1 MRTGCNSVAYE
12 IKFPSIIIARA
23 TLGPISVAIAEPA
36 SMVTSGV
43 SKISIFVSREM
54 SLPHSVPASVARKQ
68 PAGSPYSYLAV
79 ETFVPAGK
87 QSSQM
92 QLLLENLY
100 RQQTTFGESDY
111 SSLYVHLNKHVS
123 KRSLLIIYTNFDRII
138 GMERQLSY
146 MQQLAR
152 QHVVLVIFFED
163 VELRDFAARPP
174 QSSEDCFHQVIAD
187 QFIYEKQYV
196 TTTFR
201 RHGIYSLLTTPENLS
216 VDIINKYLEMKA
228 KRLL

>member
-1 MRTGCNSVAYE
+1 MQSAFGGRALLDY
-12 IKFPSIIIARA
+12 SINAA
-23 TLGPISVAIAEPA
+23 LVLSFVAIRKEDKAGLITFAER
-36 SMVTSGV
+36 
-43 SKISIFVSREM
+43 F
-54 SLPHSVPASVARKQ
+54 
-68 PAGSPYSYLAV
+68 

-92 QLLLENLY
+92 QLLLEDLY

-187 QFIYEKQYV
+187 PLIYEKQYV
-196 TTTFR
+196 TTTLR
-201 RHGIYSLLTTPENLS
+201 RHGIYSLLTTPEDLS
-216 VDIINKYLEMKA
+216 VDVINKYLEMKA

>member
-1 MRTGCNSVAYE
+1 MQSAFRGMTLLDY
-12 IKFPSIIIARA
+12 SINAA
-23 TLGPISVAIAEPA
+23 LVLSFVAIRKEDKAGLITFAER
-36 SMVTSGV
+36 
-43 SKISIFVSREM
+43 F
-54 SLPHSVPASVARKQ
+54 
-68 PAGSPYSYLAV
+68 

-92 QLLLENLY
+92 QLLLEDLY

-187 QFIYEKQYV
+187 RFIYEKQYV
-196 TTTFR
+196 TTTLR
-201 RHGIYSLLTTPENLS
+201 RHGIYSLLTTPEDLS
-216 VDIINKYLEMKA
+216 VDVINKYLEMKA

>member
-1 MRTGCNSVAYE
+1 
-12 IKFPSIIIARA
+12 
-23 TLGPISVAIAEPA
+23 
-36 SMVTSGV
+36 
-43 SKISIFVSREM
+43 
-54 SLPHSVPASVARKQ
+54 
-68 PAGSPYSYLAV
+68 
-79 ETFVPAGK
+79 
-87 QSSQM
+87 M
-92 QLLLENLY
+92 QLLLEDLY

-111 SSLYVHLNKHVS
+111 SSLYLHLNKHVS

-187 QFIYEKQYV
+187 RFIYEKQYV
-196 TTTFR
+196 TTTLR
-201 RHGIYSLLTTPENLS
+201 RHGIYSLLTTPEDLS
-216 VDIINKYLEMKA
+216 VDVINKYLEMKA